1 MASLPYPRTPQGAL
15 VGGHLSQV
23 HQPSKN
29 CTNHKCTNQPLLV
42 HLRQVHPLRNRTPLR
57 RYGHPCPYHAP
68 KLFTK
73 VVWASLPIPPTTQQ
87 MNKLP
92 TISTFVNQVR
102 HFAHHHQL
110 FTPRGKYIIALSGG
124 ADSVSLLLVLKHLE
138 SEFGITLEAAHCNF
152 HLRGDESLR
161 DEEFCQQLCRRLHV
175 PLHLVHFDTHAYADL
190 HHVSIEMAA
199 RDLRYAYFE
208 QLRRDIHAHD
218 ICVAHHRDD
227 SVETL
232 LLNLVRGTGL
242 RGLRGIQPR
251 NAHIIRPLLSHSRQQ
266 IEQYLDA
273 LGESYVTDS
282 TNLHNDVKRNKIRLN
297 IIPLLRELNP
307 SVSQSI
313 FETSLRVTE
322 ALKVFDEAI
331 QRSIADVTTS
341 PREYTCRGCTC
352 LKCTNQPVEKC
363 PNQAVENCP
372 NQPLLVHLRQV
383 HPLSNCPNQ
392 PVENCTTPQTQ
403 NSPLI
408 ISVPR
413 LKQQPSPE
421 YTLHEILSPR
431 GFTSA
436 QIEQIYTSL
445 DTNPTGKIITS
456 CSHELAFDRS
466 TLILQPKTPT
476 LLVRPMHI
484 PETGTYVLSDNL
496 KLKVE
501 TEECGDR
508 YEPSRTADCAS
519 LDASD
524 IKFPLTLRHIQP
536 GDRFVPFGMTGTK
549 LLSDYLTDRKKN
561 IFEKRAQLVLTDAQ
575 HRILWLVGERTD
587 NRFRITPHTQQALR
601 LTLQ

>member
-1 MASLPYPRTPQGAL
+1 M
-15 VGGHLSQV
+15 
-23 HQPSKN
+23 
-29 CTNHKCTNQPLLV
+29 
-42 HLRQVHPLRNRTPLR
+42 
-57 RYGHPCPYHAP
+57 
-68 KLFTK
+68 
-73 VVWASLPIPPTTQQ
+73 PIPPTTQQ

-138 SEFGITLEAAHCNF
+138 SELGITLEAAHCNF

-161 DEEFCQQLCRRLHV
+161 DEEFCKQLCRRLHV

-307 SVSQSI
+307 SASQSI

-322 ALKVFDEAI
+322 ALKIFDDAI
-331 QRSIADVTTS
+331 QRSIADVTIPMESTL
-341 PREYTCRGCTC
+341 GG
-352 LKCTNQPVEKC
+352 
-363 PNQAVENCP
+363 A
-372 NQPLLVHLRQV
+372 LVGGALVSSAPTKQSRTAPTKQ
-383 HPLSNCPNQ
+383 LG
-392 PVENCTTPQTQ
+392 TTP
-403 NSPLI
+403 SHPLI

-456 CSHELAFDRS
+456 CTHELAFDRS

-476 LLVRPMHI
+476 PLVRPMHI

-508 YEPSRTADCAS
+508 YEPSRTSDCAS

-575 HRILWLVGERTD
+575 QRILWLVGERTD

>member
-1 MASLPYPRTPQGAL
+1 
-15 VGGHLSQV
+15 
-23 HQPSKN
+23 
-29 CTNHKCTNQPLLV
+29 
-42 HLRQVHPLRNRTPLR
+42 
-57 RYGHPCPYHAP
+57 
-68 KLFTK
+68 
-73 VVWASLPIPPTTQQ
+73 
-87 MNKLP
+87 
-92 TISTFVNQVR
+92 
-102 HFAHHHQL
+102 
-110 FTPRGKYIIALSGG
+110 
-124 ADSVSLLLVLKHLE
+124 VSLLLVLKHLE

-161 DEEFCQQLCRRLHV
+161 DEQFCQQLCRRLHV

-297 IIPLLRELNP
+297 VIPLLRELNP
-307 SVSQSI
+307 SASQSI

-322 ALKVFDEAI
+322 ALKIFDEAI
-331 QRSIADVTTS
+331 QRSIADVTTPQTQNS
-341 PREYTCRGCTC
+341 K
-352 LKCTNQPVEKC
+352 LK
-363 PNQAVENCP
+363 
-372 NQPLLVHLRQV
+372 
-383 HPLSNCPNQ
+383 
-392 PVENCTTPQTQ
+392 TQ

-456 CSHELAFDRS
+456 CTHELAFDRS
-466 TLILQPKTPT
+466 NLILQPKTPT
-476 LLVRPMHI
+476 ALVRPMHI

-549 LLSDYLTDRKKN
+549 LVSDYLTDRKKN

-575 HRILWLVGERTD
+575 QRILWLVGERTD

>member
-1 MASLPYPRTPQGAL
+1 
-15 VGGHLSQV
+15 
-23 HQPSKN
+23 
-29 CTNHKCTNQPLLV
+29 
-42 HLRQVHPLRNRTPLR
+42 
-57 RYGHPCPYHAP
+57 
-68 KLFTK
+68 
-73 VVWASLPIPPTTQQ
+73 

-138 SEFGITLEAAHCNF
+138 SEFDITLEAAHCNF

-161 DEEFCQQLCRRLHV
+161 DEQFCQQLCRRLHV

-208 QLRRDIHAHD
+208 QLRRDISAAD

-307 SVSQSI
+307 SASQSI

-322 ALKVFDEAI
+322 ALKIFDDAI
-331 QRSIADVTTS
+331 QHAIADVTTPQTQNS
-341 PREYTCRGCTC
+341 K
-352 LKCTNQPVEKC
+352 LK
-363 PNQAVENCP
+363 
-372 NQPLLVHLRQV
+372 
-383 HPLSNCPNQ
+383 
-392 PVENCTTPQTQ
+392 TQ

-408 ISVPR
+408 ISVDR
-413 LKQQPSPE
+413 LKQPSPE
-421 YTLHEILSPR
+421 YTLHKILSPR

-476 LLVRPMHI
+476 PLVRPMHI
-484 PETGTYVLSDNL
+484 PETGTYVLSDSL

-501 TEECGDR
+501 TEECGDH

-575 HRILWLVGERTD
+575 QRILWLVGERTD
-587 NRFRITPHTQQALR
+587 NRFRITPHTQQVLR

>member
-1 MASLPYPRTPQGAL
+1 MGIPYPY
-15 VGGHLSQV
+15 
-23 HQPSKN
+23 
-29 CTNHKCTNQPLLV
+29 LL
-42 HLRQVHPLRNRTPLR
+42 P
-57 RYGHPCPYHAP
+57 
-68 KLFTK
+68 
-73 VVWASLPIPPTTQQ
+73 TQQ
-87 MNKLP
+87 MEKNSP
-92 TISTFVNQVR
+92 TISTFVDQALR
-102 HFAHHHQL
+102 FATAHQL
-110 FTPRGKYIIALSGG
+110 LTPGGKYIIALSGG

-138 SEFGITLEAAHCNF
+138 SELGITLEAAHCNF
-152 HLRGDESLR
+152 HLRGDESSR
-161 DEEFCQQLCRRLHV
+161 DEEFCKQLCRRLHV

-297 IIPLLRELNP
+297 VIPLLRELNP
-307 SVSQSI
+307 SASQSI

-322 ALKVFDEAI
+322 ALKIFDDAI
-331 QRSIADVTTS
+331 QHAIADVTTPQTQNS
-341 PREYTCRGCTC
+341 K
-352 LKCTNQPVEKC
+352 LK
-363 PNQAVENCP
+363 
-372 NQPLLVHLRQV
+372 
-383 HPLSNCPNQ
+383 
-392 PVENCTTPQTQ
+392 TQ

-456 CSHELAFDRS
+456 CTHELAFDRS

-476 LLVRPMHI
+476 PLVRPMHI

-575 HRILWLVGERTD
+575 QRILWLVGERTD
-587 NRFRITPHTQQALR
+587 NRFRITPNTQQALC
-601 LTLQ
+601 LTIAVAR

>member
-1 MASLPYPRTPQGAL
+1 MEKKSPIINSFVDQAL
-15 VGGHLSQV
+15 
-23 HQPSKN
+23 
-29 CTNHKCTNQPLLV
+29 
-42 HLRQVHPLRNRTPLR
+42 R
-57 RYGHPCPYHAP
+57 
-68 KLFTK
+68 
-73 VVWASLPIPPTTQQ
+73 
-87 MNKLP
+87 
-92 TISTFVNQVR
+92 
-102 HFAHHHQL
+102 FATAHQL
-110 FTPRGKYIIALSGG
+110 LTPGGKYIIALSGG

-138 SEFGITLEAAHCNF
+138 SELGITLESAHCNF

-161 DEEFCQQLCRRLHV
+161 DEQFCQQLCRRLHV
-175 PLHLVHFDTHAYADL
+175 PLHLVHFDTHVYADL

-208 QLRRDIHAHD
+208 QLRRDISAAD

-266 IEQYLDA
+266 IEQYLNA

-297 IIPLLRELNP
+297 VIPLLRELNP

-322 ALKVFDEAI
+322 ALKIFDDAI
-331 QRSIADVTTS
+331 QHAIADVTTPQTQNS
-341 PREYTCRGCTC
+341 K
-352 LKCTNQPVEKC
+352 LK
-363 PNQAVENCP
+363 
-372 NQPLLVHLRQV
+372 
-383 HPLSNCPNQ
+383 
-392 PVENCTTPQTQ
+392 TQ

-421 YTLHEILSPR
+421 YTLHEILTPR

-456 CSHELAFDRS
+456 CTHELAFDRS

-484 PETGTYVLSDNL
+484 PETGTYVLSDNM

-575 HRILWLVGERTD
+575 QRILWLVGERTD

-601 LTLQ
+601 LTIAVAR

>member
-1 MASLPYPRTPQGAL
+1 M
-15 VGGHLSQV
+15 
-23 HQPSKN
+23 
-29 CTNHKCTNQPLLV
+29 
-42 HLRQVHPLRNRTPLR
+42 
-57 RYGHPCPYHAP
+57 
-68 KLFTK
+68 
-73 VVWASLPIPPTTQQ
+73 PIPPTTQQ

-110 FTPRGKYIIALSGG
+110 FTPGGKYIIALSGG

-138 SEFGITLEAAHCNF
+138 SELGITLEAAHCNF

-161 DEEFCQQLCRRLHV
+161 DEEFCKQLCRRLHV

-297 IIPLLRELNP
+297 VIPLLRELNP

-331 QRSIADVTTS
+331 QRSIADVTTP
-341 PREYTCRGCTC
+341 PRGDTCRGCTC
-352 LKCTNQPVEKC
+352 LKCTNQAVEKC
-363 PNQAVENCP
+363 PNQSVENCP

-445 DTNPTGKIITS
+445 DTNPAGKIITS
-456 CSHELAFDRS
+456 SSHELAFDRS
-466 TLILQPKTPT
+466 TLILQPKTPIP
-476 LLVRPMHI
+476 LVRPMHI

-575 HRILWLVGERTD
+575 QRILWLVGERTD
-587 NRFRITPHTQQALR
+587 NRFRITPNTQRALR
-601 LTLQ
+601 LTITVAR

>member
-1 MASLPYPRTPQGAL
+1 
-15 VGGHLSQV
+15 
-23 HQPSKN
+23 
-29 CTNHKCTNQPLLV
+29 
-42 HLRQVHPLRNRTPLR
+42 
-57 RYGHPCPYHAP
+57 
-68 KLFTK
+68 
-73 VVWASLPIPPTTQQ
+73 

-138 SEFGITLEAAHCNF
+138 SELGISLEAAHCNF

-161 DEEFCQQLCRRLHV
+161 DEQFCQQLCRRLHV
-175 PLHLVHFDTHAYADL
+175 PLHLVHFDTQAYADL

-208 QLRRDIHAHD
+208 NLRRDIDAQD

-313 FETSLRVTE
+313 FESSLRVGE
-322 ALKVFDEAI
+322 ALKVFDDAI
-331 QRSIADVTTS
+331 QHAIADVTTPQTQNS
-341 PREYTCRGCTC
+341 K
-352 LKCTNQPVEKC
+352 LK
-363 PNQAVENCP
+363 
-372 NQPLLVHLRQV
+372 
-383 HPLSNCPNQ
+383 
-392 PVENCTTPQTQ
+392 TQ

-445 DTNPTGKIITS
+445 YTNPTGKIITS
-456 CSHELAFDRS
+456 CTHELAFDRS

-476 LLVRPMHI
+476 PLVRPMHI

-575 HRILWLVGERTD
+575 QRILWLVGERTD

>member
-1 MASLPYPRTPQGAL
+1 MASLPYPRTPT
-15 VGGHLSQV
+15 GGTCRGCTCL
-23 HQPSKN
+23 K
-29 CTNHKCTNQPLLV
+29 CTNQARTAPTNKCTNQPLLV

-73 VVWASLPIPPTTQQ
+73 VVWAGMPIPPTTQQ

-138 SEFGITLEAAHCNF
+138 SELGISLEAAHCNF

-161 DEEFCQQLCRRLHV
+161 DEQFCQQLCRRLHV

-322 ALKVFDEAI
+322 ALKIFDDAI
-331 QRSIADVTTS
+331 QHAIADVTIP
-341 PREYTCRGCTC
+341 PRECTSGG
-352 LKCTNQPVEKC
+352 
-363 PNQAVENCP
+363 A
-372 NQPLLVHLRQV
+372 LVSSAPTKQSRTAPTKQLG
-383 HPLSNCPNQ
+383 
-392 PVENCTTPQTQ
+392 TTP
-403 NSPLI
+403 SHPLI

-456 CSHELAFDRS
+456 CTHELAFDRS

-476 LLVRPMHI
+476 PLVRPMHI
-484 PETGTYVLSDNL
+484 PETGTYVLSDSL

-501 TEECGDR
+501 TEECGDH

-524 IKFPLTLRHIQP
+524 IKFPLTLRHTQP

-575 HRILWLVGERTD
+575 QRILWLVGERTD
-587 NRFRITPHTQQALR
+587 NRFRINADTQRALR

>member
-1 MASLPYPRTPQGAL
+1 MVDAYLLTQGAAL
-15 VGGHLSQV
+15 GYVLLSLRGVRLASFDPLPPGRSTPPTV
-23 HQPSKN
+23 HQPIRN
-29 CTNHKCTNQPLLV
+29 HTNKPEQEVEKKSPIINSFVDQA
-42 HLRQVHPLRNRTPLR
+42 LR
-57 RYGHPCPYHAP
+57 
-68 KLFTK
+68 
-73 VVWASLPIPPTTQQ
+73 
-87 MNKLP
+87 
-92 TISTFVNQVR
+92 
-102 HFAHHHQL
+102 FATAHQL
-110 FTPRGKYIIALSGG
+110 LTPRGKYIIALSGG

-161 DEEFCQQLCRRLHV
+161 DEEFCKQLCRRLHV

-297 IIPLLRELNP
+297 VIPLLRELNP
-307 SVSQSI
+307 SASQSI

-331 QRSIADVTTS
+331 QRSIADVTTPPS
-341 PREYTCRGCTC
+341 GDTCRGCTC
-352 LKCTNQPVEKC
+352 LKCTNQAVEK
-363 PNQAVENCP
+363 
-372 NQPLLVHLRQV
+372 
-383 HPLSNCPNQ
+383 CPNQ

-408 ISVPR
+408 ISVDR

-466 TLILQPKTPT
+466 TLILQPHTPT
-476 LLVRPMHI
+476 PLVCPMHI

-575 HRILWLVGERTD
+575 QRILWLVGERTD

-601 LTLQ
+601 LTIAVAWQSSCSSVAIKLL

>member
-1 MASLPYPRTPQGAL
+1 MGIPYPY
-15 VGGHLSQV
+15 
-23 HQPSKN
+23 
-29 CTNHKCTNQPLLV
+29 LL
-42 HLRQVHPLRNRTPLR
+42 P
-57 RYGHPCPYHAP
+57 
-68 KLFTK
+68 
-73 VVWASLPIPPTTQQ
+73 TQQ
-87 MNKLP
+87 MEKNSP

-102 HFAHHHQL
+102 HFAHHQQL

-161 DEEFCQQLCRRLHV
+161 DEQFCQQLCRRLHV

-208 QLRRDIHAHD
+208 QLRRDISAAD

-307 SVSQSI
+307 SASQSI

-322 ALKVFDEAI
+322 ALKIFDDAI
-331 QRSIADVTTS
+331 QHAIADVTTPPS
-341 PREYTCRGCTC
+341 GDTCRGCTC

-363 PNQAVENCP
+363 PNQPVEKCT

-403 NSPLI
+403 NPQLT

-456 CSHELAFDRS
+456 CTHELAFDRS

-476 LLVRPMHI
+476 ALVRPMHI

-575 HRILWLVGERTD
+575 QRILWLVGERTD